1 MSLSTRALGVLQWA
15 GLIGGAVVL
24 ALDFLVGYWIAEAQC
39 GGPGAAGDIGN
50 DTWQGALAGAS
61 GLLVVLALAASV
73 VVFLRTR
80 GAEPGDGPLEE
91 QALPREP
98 YGRLHFFALAAMV
111 ANICFLGVIVLSVV
125 GTTANVV
132 CRQS

>member
-1 MSLSTRALGVLQWA
+1 MSVSTRALGILQWA

-24 ALDFLVGYWIAEAQC
+24 ALDFLVGYWIAEARC
-39 GGPGAAGDIGN
+39 GGPGATSAIGN
-50 DTWQGALAGAS
+50 DTWQGALAGTS
-61 GLLVVLALAASV
+61 GLLVVLALTASV

-80 GAEPGDGPLEE
+80 GVDPGDGPLEE

-98 YGRLHFFALAAMV
+98 YGRLHFFAAAAMV
-111 ANICFLGVIVLSVV
+111 ANVCFLGVIVLSVV
-125 GTTANVV
+125 GTTAAVV